1 MSAYLIVNGLDPY
14 LHSFDFHHQVSDIF
28 FESSTK
34 KDFHNSKEKEAFSW
48 KYLDFYITHYPQ
60 YLWVALDGQKVLGYI
75 LGMPF
80 TLDSSLYSVQ
90 PHLKKFENLYSDFP
104 AHLHI
109 NCHHEARGKGI
120 GGKLILRFIDQVKD
134 LSLNGVHIMTGAES
148 RNRDFYRKLG
158 FHFEVIQ
165 DGVCF
170 MGLNLK

>member
-1 MSAYLIVNGLDPY
+1 MSAIVILNGLDPF
-14 LHSFDFHHQVSDIF
+14 LHTFDFHEQVSEIF

-34 KDFHNSKEKEAFSW
+34 KDFSDLREKKAFAW

-60 YLWVALDGQKVLGYI
+60 YLWVALDGQNVLGYI

-80 TLDSSLYSVQ
+80 TLDSSLYSIQ
-90 PHLKKFENLYSDFP
+90 PHLKKFENLFSDFP

-120 GGKLILRFIDQVKD
+120 GGKLVQRFIEQLNGVG
-134 LSLNGVHIMTGAES
+134 LSGVHIMTGAES

-158 FHFEVIQ
+158 FHFELIQ